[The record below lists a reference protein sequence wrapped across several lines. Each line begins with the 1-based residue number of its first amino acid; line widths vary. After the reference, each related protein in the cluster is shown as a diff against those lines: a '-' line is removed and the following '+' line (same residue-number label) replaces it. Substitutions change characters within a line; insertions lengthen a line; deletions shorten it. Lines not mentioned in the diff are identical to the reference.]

1 MGRDVEVNDLGIMK
15 DASNAVTKAI
25 LTYSVCSYQDS
36 SGAILDSSPL
46 LPICDQRI
54 P

>member
-25 LTYSVCSYQDS
+25 HQDS